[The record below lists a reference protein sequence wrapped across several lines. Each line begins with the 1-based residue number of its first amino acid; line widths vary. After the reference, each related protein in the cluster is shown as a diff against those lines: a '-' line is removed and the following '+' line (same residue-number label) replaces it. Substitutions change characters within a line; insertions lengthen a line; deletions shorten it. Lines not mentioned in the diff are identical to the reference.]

1 MIKKILYFF
10 ISGTVLLSS
19 CSSTIPVQ
27 KDTQLGQITVNKI
40 RKDPKNYPI
49 LSSAEYPQAYA
60 EMERIVQVIISSP
73 EIEYRDIFAYDSI
86 TILHDDKNINAF
98 CTPGGYVFVYTGLIK
113 NAQNEDQLAAVLAHE
128 IAHAE
133 RRHSVKKVT
142 KGVGRQAVIIAAA
155 VATGATFGAFI
166 AVEVANKILG
176 LGLSRNK
183 ESEADKYSVMYLQS
197 TGEYKCT
204 ALADF
209 FKELV
214 VEGND
219 VHIPTIISSHPNTR
233 ERILKITRMGS
244 KLGCE
249 NDVLRP
255 HPGFEILQTSIPE

>member
-1 MIKKILYFF
+1 MIKRLLYLIIPGIF
-10 ISGTVLLSS
+10 LLNS

-27 KDTQLGQITVNKI
+27 KDTHLGQITTNKI

-49 LSSAEYPQAYA
+49 LNAEEYPQAYE
-60 EMERIVQVIISSP
+60 EMKRIVQVIISSP
-73 EIEYRDIFAYDSI
+73 EIEYREIFAYDSI
-86 TILHDDKNINAF
+86 TILRDDKNINAF

-113 NAQNEDQLAAVLAHE
+113 NAKNEDQLAAVLAHE

-142 KGVGRQAVIIAAA
+142 NGVGRQAVIIAAA
-155 VATGATFGAFI
+155 VATGATFGAFL

-209 FKELV
+209 FKDLV
-214 VEGND
+214 LDGND
-219 VHIPTIISSHPNTR
+219 VRVPTIISSHPDTR
-233 ERILKITRMGS
+233 ERILKITKMGS

-249 NDVLRP
+249 NDVLQP
-255 HPGFEILQTSIPE
+255 HPRFEILQTSIPQ